1 MRELVEYV
9 AKNLV
14 DTPDDVHVSVVHG
27 DHATII
33 ELQVA
38 RDEMGKVIG
47 RQGRVAN
54 ALRSLVKVA
63 GIRQG
68 RRVILEISD

>member
-14 DTPDDVHVSVVHG
+14 DTPSEVRVNQIQG
-27 DHATII
+27 DHATVL
-33 ELQVA
+33 ELRVA

-63 GIRQG
+63 GVRQG
-68 RRVILEISD
+68 RRVILEIM